1 MKIAP
6 LIHSRTG
13 ECDYNSKFAVRP
25 TNFSFDS
32 ISWARSK
39 ILAATRNIDR
49 LNGIRRL
56 VAAKNG
62 VCIAGIVCTMKYF
75 VNNCLSGSQQDD
87 AKPYADVQGRL
98 YGVFLGYTFKS
109 NGNEIPVVTNA
120 DLWQWFEKYLV
131 PEWNKKS
138 AQTVPVDYF
147 DWDNVAPACAVETS
161 PTDKYFDAQLY
172 DAAKF
177 DDEKLFREYLSKAL
191 TSTKEIT
198 FCSNVDKIQP
208 VEDGIYT
215 AVTTSAKNIAAL
227 KNHAQEKKTTESAPQ
242 KKSDAPTS
250 SKPATPAT
258 VSKQPQ
264 STPTNGNLL
273 LLTLLIALIL
283 FLAIIFFTTSE
294 RENDSEQNSS
304 LKMETHLKE

>member
-25 TNFSFDS
+25 TNFSSDS

-56 VAAKNG
+56 VAAKDG

-75 VNNCLSGSQQDD
+75 VNNCLSDSQQDD

-98 YGVFLGYTFKS
+98 YGVFLGYAFKS
-109 NGNEIPVVTNA
+109 NGNEIPIVTKT

-138 AQTVPVDYF
+138 ARTVEVDYF
-147 DWDNVAPACAVETS
+147 DWDNIAPAHADETS
-161 PTDKYFDAQLY
+161 PTDRYFDVRLY
-172 DAAKF
+172 DAANF
-177 DDEKLFREYLSKAL
+177 DDEKLFREYLSEAL
-191 TSTKEIT
+191 TSTNEIA

-227 KNHAQEKKTTESAPQ
+227 KNHAQEQPQQAVQPEKKTNGSAPQ
-242 KKSDAPTS
+242 KQSEAQS
-250 SKPATPAT
+250 ASKPTNPAT
-258 VSKQPQ
+258 VHKKSQ
-264 STPTNGNLL
+264 STPKSEKSLL
-273 LLTLLIALIL
+273 PTLLITLIVIV
-283 FLAIIFFTTSE
+283 AIIFYLMS
-294 RENDSEQNSS
+294 
-304 LKMETHLKE
+304 

>member
-13 ECDYNSKFAVRP
+13 KRDYNSKFAVCP
-25 TNFSFDS
+25 TNFSADS
-32 ISWARSK
+32 ILWARSK

-56 VAAKNG
+56 VAAKDG
-62 VCIAGIVCTMKYF
+62 ICIAGIVCTMKYF
-75 VNNCLSGSQQDD
+75 INNCLATAQQDA

-98 YGVFLGYTFKS
+98 YGVFIGYAFKS
-109 NGNEIPVVTNA
+109 KGNEIPVVTNA

-138 AQTVPVDYF
+138 ARTVEVDYF
-147 DWDNVAPACAVETS
+147 DWDNVAPAQAAKTS
-161 PTDKYFDAQLY
+161 PNDRYFDVQLY

-177 DDEKLFREYLSKAL
+177 DDEKIFREYLSESL
-191 TSTKEIT
+191 TSPTEIA

-227 KNHAQEKKTTESAPQ
+227 KNLTQKKTTDSAPQ
-242 KKSDAPTS
+242 KQSEVQL
-250 SKPATPAT
+250 PATPAT
-258 VSKQPQ
+258 PTTVHKQAK
-264 STPTNGNLL
+264 STSTSRKSL
-273 LLTLLIALIL
+273 LLTLLIVLMLIV
-283 FLAIIFFTTSE
+283 AIWFFVTSA
-294 RENDSEQNSS
+294 ENDSEQNLPSS
-304 LKMETHLKE
+304 QEETYKK